1 MNTAVLGRR
10 SPGSQQVQAAGIGLW
25 VFIGVAGTLFT
36 LFLAAYVMRMESADW
51 WPIPMPWQTWLST
64 AVLIAG
70 SFALHRSTVE
80 ARAARH
86 DAARVWLR
94 AGGIFAFVFLA
105 VQLWAWQSLRAAGVV
120 VTGNPSA
127 SFFYM
132 LTALHGLHV
141 IGGLMAW
148 ASTSRAAKR
157 LDAAA
162 VAWRIALC
170 ARYWHF
176 LLAVWVVLFA
186 ALGWVTPEVVRFIC
200 GPDWGNK

>member
-10 SPGSQQVQAAGIGLW
+10 SPGAQQVQAAGIGLW

-70 SFALHRSTVE
+70 SFSLHRSTVE
-80 ARAARH
+80 ARAARQ
-86 DAARVWLR
+86 DAARSWLL
-94 AGGIFAFVFLA
+94 AGGVLAFVFLA
-105 VQLWAWQSLRAAGVV
+105 AQLWAWQSLRAAGVV

-141 IGGLMAW
+141 IGGLIAFVIFLIRTTMGRFTRAQ
-148 ASTSRAAKR
+148 ASSAI
-157 LDAAA
+157 
-162 VAWRIALC
+162 VVSY
-170 ARYWHF
+170 YWHF
-176 LLAVWVVLFA
+176 VDAVWIALFA
-186 ALGWVTPEVVRFIC
+186 MIFFLP
-200 GPDWGNK
+200 